1 MAPLPPLGPTPPEPS
16 GARVLART
24 SSALS
29 DEIIRKSDAAAI
41 FVKLRKMIASDTQA
55 TETILG
61 TIAVAAQSLT
71 GATGAALAMPRDGVV
86 VCVGR
91 SGETAPELGDRL
103 DVDSGISGEC
113 LRTGV
118 SLRCDDASRDFH
130 VDAEV
135 CREMGLQSIAVVP
148 LRGQHGRVGVLEA
161 FSTAAYAFDED
172 KMEVL
177 ERLAGLAEAAWARG
191 MVAVIPATEGPA
203 TEIRSTAAPVV
214 AAPVVAAPVVAAP
227 VVAAPAV
234 DESRQASTAALQRVG
249 DAIAT
254 GLRRAREAERKWR
267 YGALAGLAVV
277 ILFLLSLVGWK
288 TWYKASIESRPGRTA
303 ASTQPAPSETGPVA
317 AGAGLA
323 WQPGTG
329 RQVSSAK
336 PLPAVHSKATP
347 AAEIPD
353 IVIRKR
359 TSPQVADSRNANGGT
374 SSATARTP
382 DAPADAIPGAD
393 EVSQITTANT
403 GQTELGSVLSTS
415 PSLPKLDRPI
425 SQVSGGTLV
434 HKVQPVYSSQ
444 ARSLHLQGAVV
455 LEATIGEQGQIE
467 DLKVIS
473 GHPLLA
479 EAAKDAVSQWRY
491 TPFVLNGQPIRKET
505 RITIS
510 FVSPQ

>member
-24 SSALS
+24 SSAVS

-41 FVKLRKMIASDTQA
+41 FVKLRKMIASDSQP

-118 SLRCDDASRDFH
+118 SLRCDDASRDLH

-148 LRGQHGRVGVLEA
+148 LRGQYGRVGVLEA
-161 FSTAAYAFDED
+161 FSTEAYAFNED
-172 KMEVL
+172 KMEAL
-177 ERLAGLAEAAWARG
+177 GRLAGLAEAAWARG
-191 MVAVIPATEGPA
+191 MVPVSPATEK
-203 TEIRSTAAPVV
+203 PVTQEE
-214 AAPVVAAPVVAAP
+214 PVSEVR
-227 VVAAPAV
+227 AAPAV
-234 DESRQASTAALQRVG
+234 EESRVEESHQESKVALERVG

-254 GLRRAREAERKWR
+254 GRYRERETERKWR
-267 YGALAGLAVV
+267 YSALAGLAVV
-277 ILFLLSLVGWK
+277 ILFLLSLIGWK

-303 ASTQPAPSETGPVA
+303 SSPQPTPAETGPVA
-317 AGAGLA
+317 ARAGLA
-323 WQPGTG
+323 WQPGAE
-329 RQVSSAK
+329 RQLSSA
-336 PLPAVHSKATP
+336 KATP
-347 AAEIPD
+347 AIHPRAAPAAEVPD
-353 IVIRKR
+353 SVIRKR
-359 TSPQVADSRNANGGT
+359 ASPQVAGNKNADGG
-374 SSATARTP
+374 TP
-382 DAPADAIPGAD
+382 DAAARTSDTPADATPGAD
-393 EVSQITTANT
+393 EVSQLTAAQT
-403 GQTELGSVLSTS
+403 GQTALGSVLSTA

-425 SQVSGGTLV
+425 SQISGGALV
-434 HKVQPVYSSQ
+434 HKVQPVYSTQ
-444 ARSLHLQGAVV
+444 ARSLHLQGDVV
-455 LEATIGEQGQIE
+455 LEATINQQGQIE
-467 DLKVIS
+467 DLKVVS

-479 EAAKDAVSQWRY
+479 EAAKNAVSQWRY
-491 TPFVLNGQPIRKET
+491 TPFALNGQPVRKQT

-510 FVSPQ
+510 FVSPE

>member
-1 MAPLPPLGPTPPEPS
+1 MAPLPPLGPTSPEPS

-24 SSALS
+24 SSAVS

-41 FVKLRKMIASDTQA
+41 FVKLRKMIASDSQP

-61 TIAVAAQSLT
+61 TIAVAAQTLT

-161 FSTAAYAFDED
+161 FSTAAYAFDEN

-177 ERLAGLAEAAWARG
+177 GRLAGLAEAAWARG
-191 MVAVIPATEGPA
+191 MVLASPATEEPV
-203 TEIRSTAAPVV
+203 TEAPVTEV
-214 AAPVVAAPVVAAP
+214 RAA
-227 VVAAPAV
+227 AAPAV
-234 DESRQASTAALQRVG
+234 EESQQESKVALERVG
-249 DAIAT
+249 DAIAS
-254 GLRRAREAERKWR
+254 GRHQERETVRKWR
-267 YGALAGLAVV
+267 YSALAGLSVV
-277 ILFLLSLVGWK
+277 ILFLLSLIGWK

-303 ASTQPAPSETGPVA
+303 AGPQPIPAETGPVT

-323 WQPGTG
+323 WQPGAE
-329 RQVSSAK
+329 RQVSS
-336 PLPAVHSKATP
+336 SKTTP
-347 AAEIPD
+347 AARTKSAPAAEVPD
-353 IVIRKR
+353 TVIRR
-359 TSPQVADSRNANGGT
+359 RASPQVADGSSANGET
-374 SSATARTP
+374 QNAAARTS
-382 DAPADAIPGAD
+382 DAPADAIPGAE
-393 EVSQITTANT
+393 EVSQMTTAGT
-403 GQTELGSVLSTS
+403 GQTELGNALSTS

-444 ARSLHLQGAVV
+444 ARSMHLQGDVV
-455 LEATIGEQGQIE
+455 LEATINEQGQIE
-467 DLKVIS
+467 DLKVVS

-491 TPFVLNGQPIRKET
+491 TPFALNGQPVRKQT